1 MLGFDGQNGLII
13 MDAKELQAV
22 GDTLMRLVTPDMTP
36 KELVKAVRKVHPD
49 AKKKDIARAAF
60 HALIANADEDPGKAR
75 NLQAFALAER
85 TQRSE

>member
-1 MLGFDGQNGLII
+1 MN
-13 MDAKELQAV
+13 ASELQAV

-60 HALIANADEDPGKAR
+60 HAIIANADQDLGKSR

-85 TQRSE
+85 TQQAE

>member
-1 MLGFDGQNGLII
+1 
-13 MDAKELQAV
+13 MDASELRAI

-36 KELVKAVRKVHPD
+36 KELVKAVRNEHPE
-49 AKKKDIARAAF
+49 ARKKDIARAAF
-60 HALIANADEDPGKAR
+60 HALIANADADLGKSR